1 MKKNDTEKTEISQPL
16 PSQEVPE
23 TPEVPQDIPTSEVP
37 AEVSEEAPEG
47 DVSDQEEAPEVPEAP
62 ENAAVNEAPKKAPRR
77 AKTTIPDFLKEYVDA
92 YPHNRTFHVTSDRMV
107 FLEGDRGLAVMH
119 QNSLPGGENVETYK
133 IK

>member
-1 MKKNDTEKTEISQPL
+1 MKKNDTEKAEISQPL

-37 AEVSEEAPEG
+37 EGAPEG
-47 DVSDQEEAPEVPEAP
+47 DVSDQEEAPKAP
-62 ENAAVNEAPKKAPRR
+62 ENPAVQEAPTKAPRK
-77 AKTTIPDFLKEYVDA
+77 AKATIPDFLKEYVDA

>member
-23 TPEVPQDIPTSEVP
+23 TPEVPQDTPTSEPP
-37 AEVSEEAPEG
+37 AEVPAG
-47 DVSDQEEAPEVPEAP
+47 DVSGQEETPEAP
-62 ENAAVNEAPKKAPRR
+62 ENAAVNETPRKAK
-77 AKTTIPDFLKEYVDA
+77 ATIPDFLKEYVDA
-92 YPHNRTFHVTSDRMV
+92 YPHNRTFYVTSDRMV

-119 QNSLPGGENVETYK
+119 QSSLPGGENVETYK

>member
-1 MKKNDTEKTEISQPL
+1 MKKNDTEKAEISQPV
-16 PSQEVPE
+16 PSQEVSE
-23 TPEVPQDIPTSEVP
+23 TPEVPQDTTISETLETP
-37 AEVSEEAPEG
+37 AEAPAG
-47 DVSDQEEAPEVPEAP
+47 DVSGQEEAPR
-62 ENAAVNEAPKKAPRR
+62 KAT
-77 AKTTIPDFLKEYVDA
+77 ATIPDFLKEYVEA

>member
-1 MKKNDTEKTEISQPL
+1 MKKNDTKKTEISQPL

-23 TPEVPQDIPTSEVP
+23 TPEVSQDIPTSEVP
-37 AEVSEEAPEG
+37 AEAPAG
-47 DVSDQEEAPEVPEAP
+47 DVSDQEETPEAP
-62 ENAAVNEAPKKAPRR
+62 ENEAVNEAPKKAT
-77 AKTTIPDFLKEYVDA
+77 ATIPDFLKEYVEA

>member
-23 TPEVPQDIPTSEVP
+23 TPEVPQDT
-37 AEVSEEAPEG
+37 
-47 DVSDQEEAPEVPEAP
+47 
-62 ENAAVNEAPKKAPRR
+62 AVNETPRKAK
-77 AKTTIPDFLKEYVDA
+77 ATIPDFLKEYVDA
-92 YPHNRTFHVTSDRMV
+92 YPHNRTFYVTSDRMV

-119 QNSLPGGENVETYK
+119 QSSLPGGENVETYK

>member
-16 PSQEVPE
+16 PSQEVSE
-23 TPEVPQDIPTSEVP
+23 TPEVPQDTTTSETLETP
-37 AEVSEEAPEG
+37 AEAPAG
-47 DVSDQEEAPEVPEAP
+47 DVSGQEEETPEAP
-62 ENAAVNEAPKKAPRR
+62 ENAAPKKAPRK
-77 AKTTIPDFLKEYVDA
+77 ATATIPDFLKEYVEA

>member
-1 MKKNDTEKTEISQPL
+1 MKKNDTKKTEISQPL
-16 PSQEVPE
+16 PSQEVSE
-23 TPEVPQDIPTSEVP
+23 TPEVPQDTTTSETLETP
-37 AEVSEEAPEG
+37 AEAPAG
-47 DVSDQEEAPEVPEAP
+47 DVSGQEEETPEAP
-62 ENAAVNEAPKKAPRR
+62 GNAAVNEAPKKAPRK
-77 AKTTIPDFLKEYVDA
+77 ATATIPDFLKEYVEA

>member
-1 MKKNDTEKTEISQPL
+1 MKKNDTEKAEMSQAV
-16 PSQEVPE
+16 PSPAVPE
-23 TPEVPQDIPTSEVP
+23 TPEAPQDTPMSETP
-37 AEVSEEAPEG
+37 AEAPAG
-47 DVSDQEEAPEVPEAP
+47 DVSDQEETPEAP
-62 ENAAVNEAPKKAPRR
+62 ENAAVNEAPKKAPRK
-77 AKTTIPDFLKEYVDA
+77 ATATIPDFLKEYVEA

>member
-16 PSQEVPE
+16 PSQEVSE
-23 TPEVPQDIPTSEVP
+23 TPEVPQDTTTSETLETP
-37 AEVSEEAPEG
+37 AEAPAG
-47 DVSDQEEAPEVPEAP
+47 DVSGQEEETPEAP
-62 ENAAVNEAPKKAPRR
+62 ENAAPKKAPRK
-77 AKTTIPDFLKEYVDA
+77 ATATIPDFLKEYVEA

-119 QNSLPGGENVETYK
+119 HNSLPGGENVETYK

>member
-1 MKKNDTEKTEISQPL
+1 MKKNDTEKEISQAV
-16 PSQEVPE
+16 PSPEVPEVPE
-23 TPEVPQDIPTSEVP
+23 TLPTSEAP
-37 AEVSEEAPEG
+37 AEAPED
-47 DVSDQEEAPEVPEAP
+47 DVPGQEEAPEAP
-62 ENAAVNEAPKKAPRR
+62 ENPAVQEAPKKTPRK
-77 AKTTIPDFLKEYVDA
+77 AKATIPDFLKEYVDA

>member
-1 MKKNDTEKTEISQPL
+1 MKKNDTKKTEISQPL
-16 PSQEVPE
+16 PSQEVSE
-23 TPEVPQDIPTSEVP
+23 TSEAPQDTPTSE
-37 AEVSEEAPEG
+37 AAAEAPAD
-47 DVSDQEEAPEVPEAP
+47 DVPGQEEAPEAP
-62 ENAAVNEAPKKAPRR
+62 ENPAVQEAPKKTPRK
-77 AKTTIPDFLKEYVDA
+77 AKATIPDFLKEYVDA

>member
-23 TPEVPQDIPTSEVP
+23 TPEVPQDTPTSEPP
-37 AEVSEEAPEG
+37 AEVPEEASEG
-47 DVSDQEEAPEVPEAP
+47 DVSDQEETP
-62 ENAAVNEAPKKAPRR
+62 ENAAVNETPRKAK
-77 AKTTIPDFLKEYVDA
+77 ATIPDFLKEYVDA
-92 YPHNRTFHVTSDRMV
+92 YPHNRTFYVTSDRMV

-119 QNSLPGGENVETYK
+119 QSSLPGGENVETYK

>member
-1 MKKNDTEKTEISQPL
+1 MKKNDTKKTEISQPL
-16 PSQEVPE
+16 PSQEVSE
-23 TPEVPQDIPTSEVP
+23 TPEAPQDTPTSEPP
-37 AEVSEEAPEG
+37 AEVPEG
-47 DVSDQEEAPEVPEAP
+47 DVSGQEETPEAP
-62 ENAAVNEAPKKAPRR
+62 ENAAVNEAPKKAPRK
-77 AKTTIPDFLKEYVDA
+77 ATATIPDFLKEYVEA

>member
-1 MKKNDTEKTEISQPL
+1 MKKNDTEQDEISQLL
-16 PSQEVPE
+16 PSQEVSE
-23 TPEVPQDIPTSEVP
+23 ILEVPQDTLTSETPEEAP
-37 AEVSEEAPEG
+37 AEAPEG
-47 DVSDQEEAPEVPEAP
+47 DVSDQEEETPEAP
-62 ENAAVNEAPKKAPRR
+62 ENAAVNEAPKKTPRK
-77 AKTTIPDFLKEYVDA
+77 ATATIPDFLKEYVDA

>member
-23 TPEVPQDIPTSEVP
+23 TPEVPQDTPTSEPP
-37 AEVSEEAPEG
+37 AEVPEEASEG
-47 DVSDQEEAPEVPEAP
+47 DVSDQEETPEAP
-62 ENAAVNEAPKKAPRR
+62 ENAAVNEAPKKAPRK
-77 AKTTIPDFLKEYVDA
+77 ATATIPDFLKEYVEA

>member
-1 MKKNDTEKTEISQPL
+1 MKKNDTEKAEISQPL
-16 PSQEVPE
+16 PSQEVSE
-23 TPEVPQDIPTSEVP
+23 TPEVPHDTPTSETLETP
-37 AEVSEEAPEG
+37 AEAPAG
-47 DVSDQEEAPEVPEAP
+47 DVSSQEEAPEAP
-62 ENAAVNEAPKKAPRR
+62 ENAAVNEAPKKSPRK
-77 AKTTIPDFLKEYVDA
+77 AKATIPDFLKEYVDA

>member
-1 MKKNDTEKTEISQPL
+1 MKKNDTKKTEISQPL

-23 TPEVPQDIPTSEVP
+23 TPEVSQDIPTSEVP
-37 AEVSEEAPEG
+37 AEVPAEAPAG
-47 DVSDQEEAPEVPEAP
+47 DVSDQEETPEAP
-62 ENAAVNEAPKKAPRR
+62 ENEAVNEAPKKAPRK
-77 AKTTIPDFLKEYVDA
+77 ATATIPDFLKEYVEA

>member
-1 MKKNDTEKTEISQPL
+1 M
-16 PSQEVPE
+16 
-23 TPEVPQDIPTSEVP
+23 
-37 AEVSEEAPEG
+37 
-47 DVSDQEEAPEVPEAP
+47 
-62 ENAAVNEAPKKAPRR
+62 AVNEAPKKAPRK
-77 AKTTIPDFLKEYVDA
+77 ATATIPDFLKEYVEA

>member
-1 MKKNDTEKTEISQPL
+1 MKKNDTEKAEISQPV
-16 PSQEVPE
+16 PSQEVSE
-23 TPEVPQDIPTSEVP
+23 TPEVPQDTTISETLETP
-37 AEVSEEAPEG
+37 AEAPAG
-47 DVSDQEEAPEVPEAP
+47 DVSGQEEAPEAP
-62 ENAAVNEAPKKAPRR
+62 EKKAPRK
-77 AKTTIPDFLKEYVDA
+77 ATATIPDFLKEYVEA